1 MNWTRNRQV
10 QEVHRFR
17 GFMGFVQGVQGFRGL
32 EGSEGSQGNSAFRV
46 HVFSGMK
53 RIAAATVL
61 MLGLPL
67 AACSVSVDQ
76 DQYNSRADVQIRTP
90 VGHVFVKT
98 GEQLPDT
105 GLAIYPGSVPV
116 RQHREAETA
125 NVSVGNSLFGV
136 KVAAANFASDAS
148 PHAIVEYYRQA
159 MRAHGQVTE
168 CREHRLPSQP
178 CGVPQQA
185 LLAFPHHAAGR
196 WHRSAASARV
206 GEAARKR
213 IGVFGRV
220 RAGDGRELI

>member
-1 MNWTRNRQV
+1 MKD
-10 QEVHRFR
+10 FAAIA
-17 GFMGFVQGVQGFRGL
+17 GL
-32 EGSEGSQGNSAFRV
+32 LSCLSV
-46 HVFSGMK
+46 
-53 RIAAATVL
+53 
-61 MLGLPL
+61 

-125 NVSVGNSLFGV
+125 DVSVGNSLFGV

-148 PHAIVEYYRQA
+148 PRAIVEYYRQA

-168 CREHRLPSQP
+168 CRGNIDFRRSRAVCHSKLFSDSRTTQLAVGTEQRHRLVSVKPR
-178 CGVPQQA
+178 GN
-185 LLAFPHHAAGR
+185 G
-196 WHRSAASARV
+196 SAYSV
-206 GEAARKR
+206 VYVQVKS
-213 IGVFGRV
+213 
-220 RAGDGRELI
+220 

>member
-10 QEVHRFR
+10 QEVHGFR
-17 GFMGFVQGVQGFRGL
+17 GFMGFVQGVQGFRGS
-32 EGSEGSQGNSAFRV
+32 GGSQGNSAFRV

-168 CREHRLPSQP
+168 CRGNIDFRRSRAVCHSRLFSHARTTQLAVGTEARHRLVSVKQR
-178 CGVPQQA
+178 GNGSEYSVVYVQ
-185 LLAFPHHAAGR
+185 
-196 WHRSAASARV
+196 V
-206 GEAARKR
+206 TGES
-213 IGVFGRV
+213 
-220 RAGDGRELI
+220 